1 MQSFM
6 RRMRSVLTC
15 PITTTTLRR
24 VLQVLAHLLDFLA
37 HVVHLVAARLKVV
50 VVIGQVNTD
59 LILRIKECIEK
70 KRIKKQPR
78 LMITHQA

>member
-1 MQSFM
+1 MWP
-6 RRMRSVLTC
+6 C
-15 PITTTTLRR
+15 

-37 HVVHLVAARLKVV
+37 HVVHLVVARLKVE